1 MSEMPPGRAIE
12 RIFFMEADYGPD
24 VAQRRPPVR
33 PQHLERSLRLHRE
46 GVIVATGAFTD
57 LSGSL
62 VLVRA
67 GDETAVRE
75 LVESDVYWSAGVW
88 VRYRVREFGLLVESA
103 G

>member
-1 MSEMPPGRAIE
+1 MSEMPPGAAIE
-12 RIFFMEADYGPD
+12 RIFVVEADYGPD

-33 PQHLERSLRLHRE
+33 TAHLERSLHLHRE
-46 GVIVATGAFTD
+46 RVIVETGAFTD

-62 VLVRA
+62 VMIRA
-67 GDETAVRE
+67 EDERAVRDII
-75 LVESDVYWSAGVW
+75 ESDIYWSAGVW